1 MNTLE
6 EFLSSDNYLQV
17 NRTLIKCVGLHEA
30 ILLSELL
37 SERRYWR
44 NENRLKDGWFY
55 STRNNLQDNTG
66 LTATM
71 QRSAL
76 QSLKNSGVVEVKQMG
91 LPAKNYY
98 YIDDEQVLTILNN
111 KMCENLTTGCDE
123 TLQQEVINS
132 NSNNNIEN
140 KNNNQNN
147 KTKRASEPRLSSQ
160 KHSRNFQKE
169 TKQLTDKLSSGAEIA
184 EQEEKKKKKRSQKE
198 LCLDEIE
205 DSKYQFSDAE
215 KVKLTEYL
223 EWAMSGKDNRRIR
236 NVELWRTKLNTLL
249 QLREEGC
256 DLVKVIQNSIEKKWY
271 VFVDEKQEHGKKN
284 GGYRPVLDDKIIIDH
299 AFDTKEKVQA
309 EMQRRKDAGIPSFQ

>member
-1 MNTLE
+1 MEERAFKGVWIPAEIWLNNELTIAEKALFAEIDSLDGENGCFASNEYLAKFCNTSESFITKAISKLKKMGYIKTE
-6 EFLSSDNYLQV
+6 SFDGRTRVLRVVKFTTLNSKSCESDPDKNEFLLY
-17 NRTLIKCVGLHEA
+17 
-30 ILLSELL
+30 
-37 SERRYWR
+37 
-44 NENRLKDGWFY
+44 
-55 STRNNLQDNTG
+55 
-66 LTATM
+66 
-71 QRSAL
+71 
-76 QSLKNSGVVEVKQMG
+76 
-91 LPAKNYY
+91 
-98 YIDDEQVLTILNN
+98 
-111 KMCENLTTGCDE
+111 
-123 TLQQEVINS
+123 
-132 NSNNNIEN
+132 IEN
-140 KNNNQNN
+140 KKENNI
-147 KTKRASEPRLSSQ
+147 KRASEPRLSSP

-205 DSKYQFSDAE
+205 DSKYQFSNAE